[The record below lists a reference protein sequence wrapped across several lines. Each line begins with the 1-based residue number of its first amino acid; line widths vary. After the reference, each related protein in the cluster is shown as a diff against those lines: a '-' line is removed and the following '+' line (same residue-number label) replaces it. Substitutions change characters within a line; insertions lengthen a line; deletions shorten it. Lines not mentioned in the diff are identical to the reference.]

1 MTSVGLQ
8 CRTTTEASRPGRTA
22 SAPAP
27 ARSTCEARLN
37 SENLHAGVVVSFSCP
52 AAASALQLAH
62 SAMSLGQQG
71 VQLVSDAAQA
81 TADVAG
87 EVLEHGVLAG
97 VVGAAVV
104 GTLL

>member
-8 CRTTTEASRPGRTA
+8 CRTSTDGSRPGRTA
-22 SAPAP
+22 AAPAA
-27 ARSTCEARLN
+27 ARSTCEARLQTKHLN
-37 SENLHAGVVVSFSCP
+37 AGVVVSLSCP
-52 AAASALQLAH
+52 AVSSALQMAH
-62 SAMSLGQQG
+62 SAVSLGQQG
-71 VQLVSDAAQA
+71 VQLVTDAAQA

-104 GTLL
+104 STLL